1 MLIMIVYFVF
11 CSLVVEMH
19 SNIGWCPR
27 RHSTF
32 RSTIYRRYSRRD
44 IRRGAGCRRGRITT
58 VGIGRNKRS
67 FSRLGRELH
76 PARVPPFPSF
86 FTPFP
91 TYPFA
96 RTGIGFDGTRKSSA
110 TSREISRWMLKVPR
124 NKSGS
129 QCSGT
134 TTMTN
139 RRVRQ
144 VLPLLTIRE
153 GRSPRVLSVR
163 EINSLRNS
171 RANFSSRRAKRFAD
185 IYTREY
191 LSAR

>member
-1 MLIMIVYFVF
+1 MSSTTLDFSFDDLSTVF
-11 CSLVVEMH
+11 SARYPPRCGLSSWKNNNRRNWKKQAFLFSPRARIASRPCSSISFLFH
-19 SNIGWCPR
+19 PIPHLPLRSDGGRFR
-27 RHSTF
+27 RS
-32 RSTIYRRYSRRD
+32 
-44 IRRGAGCRRGRITT
+44 
-58 VGIGRNKRS
+58 
-67 FSRLGRELH
+67 
-76 PARVPPFPSF
+76 
-86 FTPFP
+86 
-91 TYPFA
+91 
-96 RTGIGFDGTRKSSA
+96 RKSSA